1 MSGTLTNDQAHYLRG
16 LVRMEIRRQ
25 LRKIARF
32 APVPGQSGAEAALVL
47 DHFTERLEHMRD
59 TYRALGGDPD
69 QMAPRGGK
77 S

>member
-1 MSGTLTNDQAHYLRG
+1 
-16 LVRMEIRRQ
+16 MEIRRQ
-25 LRKIARF
+25 LRKIAGFR
-32 APVPGQSGAEAALVL
+32 PKPGQSAAEAALVRE
-47 DHFTERLEHMRD
+47 HFTEHLGHMRD